1 MDRDQ
6 TIRLAVETLM
16 ESVES
21 GKNIEVS
28 VTTPGNKHEL
38 LDEGTVE
45 RIVKEIEKKREEEAA
60 AKQGGAK

>member
-1 MDRDQ
+1 M
-6 TIRLAVETLM
+6 ET
-16 ESVES
+16 VES

-28 VTTPGNKHEL
+28 VTSPGNKHEL

-45 RIVKEIEKKREEEAA
+45 RIVKEIEKKKEEEAA